1 MSDLEVIAI
10 KPLAGLTPQMSIG
23 WAGCK
28 KGREN
33 GSHLSL
39 VALEISLA
47 NEPNPMDGHDQ
58 ASKTLSR
65 SSESLPRQMR
75 ISHGWQHDF
84 EVWS

>member
-47 NEPNPMDGHDQ
+47 NEPNPMDG
-58 ASKTLSR
+58 
-65 SSESLPRQMR
+65 PRKR
-75 ISHGWQHDF
+75 FAGLANPCLGK
-84 EVWS
+84 